1 MKLETKLTVAPAWL
15 KLAVF
20 HLPMDKVGKRL
31 HTSALQNYIQQ
42 RSPAGIPWIP
52 SLRAEKEGGKTLI
65 DTGLMLASLTYVSGA
80 DWAEVGYPRGE
91 KNIPAWLHYG
101 VRQNNLPSREHLG
114 VREED
119 KTIIADI
126 MRRYFEDLLRG

>member
-15 KLAVF
+15 KRAVP

-31 HTSALQNYIQQ
+31 HTSALQNYNQQ

-65 DTGLMLASLTYVSGA
+65 DTGAMLASLTYISGR
-80 DWAEVGYPRGE
+80 DWAEVGYPHGA

-119 KTIIADI
+119 KAVIADI

>member
-15 KLAVF
+15 KLAVAR
-20 HLPMDKVGKRL
+20 LPMDKVGKRL
-31 HTSALQNYIQQ
+31 HTSALQNYNQQ

-52 SLRAEKEGGKTLI
+52 SLRAKKEGGKTLI
-65 DTGLMLASLTYVSGA
+65 DTGFMLASLTYVSGVE
-80 DWAEVGYPRGE
+80 WAEVGCPRGA
-91 KNIPAWLHYG
+91 KKIPAWLHYG

-119 KTIIADI
+119 KTVIADI
-126 MRRYFEDLLRG
+126 MRQYFEDLLRG

>member
-1 MKLETKLTVAPAWL
+1 MKLETKLTIAPAWL

-31 HTSALQNYIQQ
+31 HTSALQNYNQQ

-80 DWAEVGYPRGE
+80 DWAEVGYPRGA

-119 KTIIADI
+119 QTVIDDI
-126 MRRYFEDLLRG
+126 MQRYFEDLLHG